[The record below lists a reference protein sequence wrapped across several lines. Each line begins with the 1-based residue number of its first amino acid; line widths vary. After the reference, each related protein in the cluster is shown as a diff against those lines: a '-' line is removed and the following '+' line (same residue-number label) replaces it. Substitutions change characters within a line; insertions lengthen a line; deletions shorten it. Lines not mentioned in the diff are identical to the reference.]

1 MPELAVRGRPA
12 ADAEEPKELTESAV
26 WGRDPAFPLPFHGHP
41 ASEAAEAAAVL
52 WEAMLEA
59 LFGRLPAD
67 ELSVLSAAL
76 SAVAGLSAALSAVAG
91 LERAILLPHRLAA
104 ASLPQT

>member
-41 ASEAAEAAAVL
+41 ASEAAAVL